1 MGISL
6 ARKQQE
12 LNFLSIGPK
21 KSSSHS
27 VNPIRDRSLL
37 LQMFLRHRAQLFWC
51 DRGDKPGGDA
61 SFLSRVRPPLTGQ
74 NHEPFSAGLLPFD
87 GKLIFTFS

>member
-27 VNPIRDRSLL
+27 VNPIRDRRLL
-37 LQMFLRHRAQLFWC
+37 LQMFLRHRAQLF
-51 DRGDKPGGDA
+51 GVIAEISQEVTPLFFPPFG
-61 SFLSRVRPPLTGQ
+61 RP
-74 NHEPFSAGLLPFD
+74 
-87 GKLIFTFS
+87 